1 MTIVQWLLLPAFLHF
16 AWVMALG
23 FRMGRARTA
32 AIRDG
37 RARIPEIALDNTR
50 WPDDVRK
57 LANNYDNQFQVP
69 MLFYAV
75 LPLLI
80 VTALADAVSVVLAWA
95 FLAGRIAHSLVHTG
109 SNNVMR
115 RFYGFVLSFLA
126 VAAMWAWFAL
136 RLYVTG

>member
-1 MTIVQWLLLPAFLHF
+1 MTIVQWLLLPAFLHV

-32 AIRDG
+32 AIRAG
-37 RARIPEIALDNTR
+37 RARIAEIALDNTR

-80 VTALADAVSVVLAWA
+80 VTTLADVVSAVLAWA

-109 SNNVMR
+109 SNTVMR
-115 RFYGFVLSFLA
+115 RFSGFVASFLA

>member
-1 MTIVQWLLLPAFLHF
+1 MTIVQWLLLPAFIHV

-23 FRMGRARTA
+23 FRMGRARTG
-32 AIRDG
+32 AIRAG
-37 RARIPEIALDNTR
+37 RARMEEIALDNTR

-57 LANNYDNQFQVP
+57 FANNFDNQFQVP

-80 VTALADAVSVVLAWA
+80 LTQLADIVAVVLAWA
-95 FLAGRIAHSLVHTG
+95 FVAGRIAHSLIHTG
-109 SNNVMR
+109 SNDVMK
-115 RFYGFVLSFLA
+115 RFYGFALSFFA

-136 RLYVTG
+136 RLYVIG

>member
-1 MTIVQWLLLPAFLHF
+1 MTIVQWLLLPAFLHV

-32 AIRDG
+32 AIRAG
-37 RARIPEIALDNTR
+37 RARIAEIALDNTR

-57 LANNYDNQFQVP
+57 FANNYDNQFQVP

>member
-1 MTIVQWLLLPAFLHF
+1 MTIVQWLLLPAFIHV
-16 AWVMALG
+16 AWVMLLG
-23 FRMGRARTA
+23 FRMGRARTG
-32 AIRDG
+32 AIRAG
-37 RARIPEIALDNTR
+37 RARIAEIALDNTR

-57 LANNYDNQFQVP
+57 FANNYDNQFQVP

-75 LPLLI
+75 LPLLLI
-80 VTALADAVSVVLAWA
+80 TQLADIGSVVLGWA
-95 FLAGRIAHSLVHTG
+95 FVVGRIAHSLVHTG

-115 RFYGFVLSFLA
+115 RFYGFVVSFVA

>member
-1 MTIVQWLLLPAFLHF
+1 MTIVQWLLLPAFLHV

-32 AIRDG
+32 AIRAG
-37 RARIPEIALDNTR
+37 RARIAEIALDNTR

-57 LANNYDNQFQVP
+57 LANNYDNQFQAP